1 MVDDL
6 RWSMPTAA
14 LPAAA
19 FFRTPNIRR
28 AAATLWLAAG
38 ALMLGQAAA
47 SAAEIKV
54 LTSGAFKPVVVELA
68 NRFTQATGT
77 TVKVDND
84 TAGALARRV
93 EGGESFDVL
102 ILTPGGLAA
111 LQKSERVASGAITP
125 LAKVGIG
132 VAVKDGAPKPDISSV
147 AAFKATLLAA
157 HKVAM
162 IDPAA
167 GGSSGIYLTRLF
179 ETMGIA
185 DAIKAKAILVPG
197 GLVATRV
204 VSGEAD
210 IAIHQISEI
219 LAVKGAE
226 LVGPLPAEI
235 QNFTVYAG
243 ALSPTTAQPKEAA
256 AFLATLT
263 GPDAAAVLAAKGMS
277 PAAP

>member
-1 MVDDL
+1 MSDDL
-6 RWSMPTAA
+6 HGSM
-14 LPAAA
+14 PAAA
-19 FFRTPNIRR
+19 VLRPPNIRR
-28 AAATLWLAAG
+28 AAAMLWLVAGALLLGQSAAG
-38 ALMLGQAAA
+38 AE
-47 SAAEIKV
+47 EIKV
-54 LTSGAFKPVVVELA
+54 LTSGAFKPVVVEFA

-84 TAGALARRV
+84 TAGALTRRV
-93 EGGESFDVL
+93 TGGESFDVL
-102 ILTPGGLAA
+102 ILTPGGLAD
-111 LQKSERVASGAITP
+111 LQKSGRVASGAVTP

-132 VAVKDGAPKPDISSV
+132 IAVKDGAPKPDISSV

-157 HKVAM
+157 RKVAM

-235 QNFTVYAG
+235 QNFTIYAG
-243 ALSPTTAQPKEAA
+243 ALAPNTTQPKEAA

>member
-1 MVDDL
+1 MFDFCPWSLPSFTRL
-6 RWSMPTAA
+6 RTPQGRGAAAAA
-14 LPAAA
+14 LLLAAA
-19 FFRTPNIRR
+19 
-28 AAATLWLAAG
+28 AWTLGPSSAG
-38 ALMLGQAAA
+38 
-47 SAAEIKV
+47 AAEIKV
-54 LTSGAFKPVVVELA
+54 LTSGAFKPVVMELSA
-68 NRFTQATGT
+68 RFTQATGT
-77 TVKVDND
+77 TVKVEND

-93 EGGESFDVL
+93 EAGETFDVL
-102 ILTPGGLAA
+102 ILTPGALAD
-111 LQKSERVASGAITP
+111 LQKTGRVASGPVAP

-132 VAVKDGAPKPDISSV
+132 VAVKAGAAKPDISSV
-147 AAFKATLLAA
+147 AAFKAALLSAR
-157 HKVAM
+157 KVAM

-185 DAIKAKAILVPG
+185 DAVKAKAILVPG

-226 LVGPLPAEI
+226 LVGPLPSEI

-243 ALSPTTAQPKEAA
+243 VLSPGPTPPPAAA
-256 AFLATLT
+256 AFLAVLA
-263 GPDAAAVLAAKGMS
+263 GPEAIPVLAAKGMS
-277 PAAP
+277 PAGP